1 MYENDETVNVDAKK
15 ILPIF
20 FHLTYKY
27 IAQSKGPVYVKLN
40 PMRKGVDQAKTPV
53 LKNVIGS
60 IHSPNC
66 NIF

>member
-15 ILPIF
+15 NSSNF
-20 FHLTYKY
+20 FHITYKY
-27 IAQSKGPVYVKLN
+27 IAGLCKTESYEN
-40 PMRKGVDQAKTPV
+40 IRKGVDQAKTPV

-60 IHSPNC
+60 IHFPNC